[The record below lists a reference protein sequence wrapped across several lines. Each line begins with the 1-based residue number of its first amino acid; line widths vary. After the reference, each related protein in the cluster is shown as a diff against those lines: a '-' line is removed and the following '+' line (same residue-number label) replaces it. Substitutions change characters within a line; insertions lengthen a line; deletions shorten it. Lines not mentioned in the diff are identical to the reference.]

1 MPYNEKD
8 DTFMLGL
15 RKTTMRRIK
24 ALAQS
29 EGVGQEVI
37 IMWGL
42 DVLEN
47 KLWLSRYDSAVK
59 ELRAICKGIPSGGH
73 PA

>member
-1 MPYNEKD
+1 MTEARAR
-8 DTFMLGL
+8 TSI
-15 RKTTMRRIK
+15 TVSVETHARIET
-24 ALAQS
+24 LAES
-29 EGVGQEVI
+29 AGVGQEVI

-47 KLWLSRYDSAVK
+47 ELWLSKFDRAE
-59 ELRAICKGIPSGGH
+59 ELCAICEGIPSACP